1 MSKLYHCTKPEYKEC
16 KKVQLDTMFLLHS
29 TLAKSKGIK
38 GMPKE
43 PFKKI
48 ISEDKIKS
56 EEKIFKKI
64 RKTNLSPFVSMI
76 SVGELVNKLRY
87 TFPNDEHFSISMG
100 TFVNEVFTKYKID
113 IYHPKYEFYDDIA
126 TLHKEFINQ
135 HSIHYNDGTI
145 IAHAITDPNTEVLL
159 TNEPKI
165 IYNENLISRIMNYR
179 ELKNYEPFSI
189 SDGI

>member
-64 RKTNLSPFVSMI
+64 RKTNLSPM
-76 SVGELVNKLRY
+76 EL
-87 TFPNDEHFSISMG
+87 
-100 TFVNEVFTKYKID
+100 
-113 IYHPKYEFYDDIA
+113 
-126 TLHKEFINQ
+126 
-135 HSIHYNDGTI
+135 
-145 IAHAITDPNTEVLL
+145 
-159 TNEPKI
+159 
-165 IYNENLISRIMNYR
+165 
-179 ELKNYEPFSI
+179 
-189 SDGI
+189 